1 MTNINDIGILDFL
14 GKHPNPITNNTYT
27 SEYIKYANIW
37 SKFPAYQNA
46 KQHITDINNNNVL
59 LVISGTGSGKT
70 VLFPKF
76 LLHSFNY
83 QGKIAVTLPKQII
96 AKSAAE
102 FSAKTLDVE
111 LTKHVGYQFRGS
123 SKNGKTFTSDSN
135 LIYMTDGTLVARLLS
150 NPTLDGFN
158 GVIID
163 EAHERKTNI
172 DFLLYLLKHVLS
184 KRKDFK
190 LIIMSATIDENLFK
204 NYYSK
209 FNFKTLSI
217 GAKTNYPIESKY
229 IETNKKDYLKTGCQ
243 QIKSIINNNNNDIG
257 IIFFV
262 TSIEETKTIC
272 KLIDNNNVIC
282 IPVFSGMDKDKQEL
296 ATNQKL
302 FLETY
307 PDKVKLIIATNVAE
321 SSLTIDGID
330 YVIDCGLE
338 LKSSF
343 EFKTRINTLEKSY
356 ITKAQVKQRKGRTGR
371 TQSGTCYH
379 LYSKDIYDKMDNF
392 PKPSILNESISNE
405 MMRLLNTPLINNI
418 SELKETLNNFIEPP
432 TKKQVKYE
440 IKYLQNMNM
449 IDDNYFTQLGKL
461 ASELQLEP
469 MEALMIILSYRLYCF
484 NEIML
489 LITITTSM
497 NNTIDKLFNMPKNMD
512 ENMVDNIDGLQKK
525 FESKIGEFNNSYG
538 NHIGLLKLVNKY
550 REIAKRKNN
559 EEINKFTKKYFLK
572 TRMLEKIN
580 YNYKRNKYRYFNIL
594 KNNLPF
600 INEYYPKVDNI
611 NTIKLT
617 TKVLMC
623 IQYGLKLNTFK
634 IDDNK
639 ITIDNINFLKKDEKK
654 KKKIIYYNML
664 FRFDNNQIK
673 SKVITQ
679 ESSSAKKYLIKFD
692 I

>member
-1 MTNINDIGILDFL
+1 
-14 GKHPNPITNNTYT
+14 
-27 SEYIKYANIW
+27 
-37 SKFPAYQNA
+37 
-46 KQHITDINNNNVL
+46 
-59 LVISGTGSGKT
+59 
-70 VLFPKF
+70 
-76 LLHSFNY
+76 
-83 QGKIAVTLPKQII
+83 
-96 AKSAAE
+96 
-102 FSAKTLDVE
+102 
-111 LTKHVGYQFRGS
+111 
-123 SKNGKTFTSDSN
+123 
-135 LIYMTDGTLVARLLS
+135 MTDGTLVARLLS